1 MVSGSWV
8 LRVDVA
14 VKEKVENWL
23 KVEAK
28 SQYIIMTDTD
38 DVEIDFDNIDDAFRF
53 RMQFDDEL
61 IN

>member
-1 MVSGSWV
+1 MVAGSWV

-28 SQYIIMTDTD
+28 SQYIIMSDAD